1 MRRND
6 SSTARNFDAMGQC
19 CWRTG
24 IRTATI
30 PLRGSG
36 SRGILTTYW
45 GSTKQTSPSFSST
58 RSFNLLQK
66 GDEPGEVSLTG
77 EDGRSWELHSTAV
90 KLDDHIGHKVTVTGT
105 VTRES
110 KAEEKKEGQVKNA
123 SGKQEY

>member
-1 MRRND
+1 
-6 SSTARNFDAMGQC
+6 
-19 CWRTG
+19 
-24 IRTATI
+24 
-30 PLRGSG
+30 
-36 SRGILTTYW
+36 LTTYW

-66 GDEPGEVSLTG
+66 RDEPGEVSLTG

-123 SGKQEY
+123 SGKQEYGDLRVSSLKMLSKTCSK